1 MKINLFLG
9 FVCFSLLASCNHKK
23 ASTVKMEPIQKADST
38 SITYLKNTSLA
49 INDTIRLS
57 QLAEEVTYVS
67 LDLPNTSKV
76 IQIQYTD
83 SFIFVNDNTAIHWF
97 NHKGKEI
104 NKIPLSSGCFDLSN
118 HWDSIYTYSL
128 SQKRINCYDLK
139 GNRIWTSRLH
149 YKEKAV
155 GLYGHFFAHIN
166 DSLFVI
172 ANTNEGFNPDKLVF
186 FNERGRMKAHIPNNE
201 TFPYPGSHY
210 TFHSD
215 WYRRLTKNKD
225 VVFYHP
231 VYNDTVYQV
240 GGDMHLT
247 PVIIEERVKKV
258 PLTSRPEYT
267 AKKWLNF
274 LKECQ
279 AKQLYVIRV
288 FNTSRYVVVEYRL
301 GGITY
306 SMANFLVYDRKD
318 KVLRRT
324 FNDLG
329 KGVLARQFHFGIYND
344 YDGGLAFAPEFVSND
359 HLIMVNASELQG
371 GNAAKAKSLYT
382 HGGTFHGK
390 KCICRSDF
398 YRDPALKKK
407 ADIFWNTCD
416 DNKLILT
423 ILKLK

>member
-1 MKINLFLG
+1 
-9 FVCFSLLASCNHKK
+9 
-23 ASTVKMEPIQKADST
+23 MELIQKADST
-38 SITYLKNTSLA
+38 SITYLKNTSLG

-57 QLAEEVTYVS
+57 QLAEEVTYVP

-76 IQIQYTD
+76 TQIQYTD
-83 SFIFVNDNTAIHWF
+83 SFIFVNDHEAIYWF

-104 NKIPLSSGCFDLSN
+104 NKIPIRSVCFDLSN
-118 HWDSIYTYSL
+118 HWDSIYTYSF

-186 FNERGRMKAHIPNNE
+186 FNQRGRMKAHIPNNE

-210 TFHSD
+210 TSDSD

-258 PLTSRPEYT
+258 PLTSRLEYT
-267 AKKWLNF
+267 GKNLANF
-274 LKECQ
+274 QKECHS
-279 AKQLYVIRV
+279 KQLYVTRI

-301 GGITY
+301 GSITC

-324 FNDLG
+324 FNDLN
-329 KGVLARQFHFGIYND
+329 KGVLAGQFHFGIYND
-344 YDGGLAFAPEFVSND
+344 YDGGLAFAPEFISND
-359 HLIMVNASELQG
+359 HLIMVNASKLQG
-371 GNAAKAKSLYT
+371 RNAAKAKSLYT
-382 HGGTFHGK
+382 HGGNFYGK

-407 ADIFWNTCD
+407 ADTFWNNCD

-423 ILKLK
+423 ILKLKL